1 MNKFTRFFMGVAMS
15 FATSQAL
22 AADFSDPTWP
32 CIQRKVAGLSMGLMW
47 QNPAENVAVGDDLK
61 APVHDLAA
69 ALTLQRVDLDAAKGM
84 VADFT
89 ARHGA
94 DRDVLQEVF
103 AQVFHSVES
112 RRTRIMGGIG
122 RVSTGQ
128 IELAQRIDDTRSEM
142 DRLMALP
149 EPDYDQVD
157 KLEEQLDWD
166 DRIYRERQQTVSY
179 LCESPVLLE
188 KRLFAIAQL
197 LQEAAG

>member
-1 MNKFTRFFMGVAMS
+1 MGVAMS

-47 QNPAENVAVGDDLK
+47 QNPTENVALGDDLK
-61 APVHDLAA
+61 GPVHDLAA
-69 ALTLQRVDLDAAKGM
+69 ALTLQRVDMDAAKGM
-84 VADFT
+84 VTDFT

-128 IELAQRIDDTRSEM
+128 IELAQRIDDARSEM